1 MGHAAGPALPPRGG
15 VARTKGSVPGGSILP
30 AHTVTAPG
38 RLRPDHLVFGVEARG
53 LQIGRFENGQIVERS
68 GPTDELGIMS
78 QIGAMP

>member
-1 MGHAAGPALPPRGG
+1 M
-15 VARTKGSVPGGSILP
+15 
-30 AHTVTAPG
+30 
-38 RLRPDHLVFGVEARG
+38 FGVEARG